1 MDVYIHIS
9 SGSGPRECA
18 WVVNKLAEVFVKEG
32 RAEGIKAIILLG
44 DNPSA
49 SLAPSLLM
57 KLSGKSV
64 REFAKERIGTIRWI
78 GNSPFRP
85 NHKRK
90 NWFVSVSKAPTI
102 SEVPELQ
109 ERDIQYQTMRATGPG
124 GQHVNTTDS
133 AVRAT
138 HVPTNVSVVAREE
151 RSQHMNRK
159 LAITKLAMIF
169 ADRQSS
175 ERQDAKEAMWRQHH
189 NLERGNAVRTYEGIK
204 FKRK

>member
-1 MDVYIHIS
+1 MDIYIHIS

-18 WVVNKLAEVFVKEG
+18 WVVNTLAAVFVKEG
-32 RAEGIKAIILLG
+32 YAEGIKATILV
-44 DNPSA
+44 DDDTKE
-49 SLAPSLLM
+49 APSLLM
-57 KLSGKSV
+57 KLSGKTAV
-64 REFAKERIGTIRWI
+64 EFAKARLGTIRWI

-90 NWFVSVSKAPTI
+90 NWFVSVSMAPTI

-138 HVPTNVSVVAREE
+138 HVPTGVSVIAREE

-159 LAITKLAMIF
+159 LAIAKLTMIF
-169 ADRQSS
+169 AERQSS

-189 NLERGNAVRTYEGIK
+189 NLERGNAVRTYEGSK